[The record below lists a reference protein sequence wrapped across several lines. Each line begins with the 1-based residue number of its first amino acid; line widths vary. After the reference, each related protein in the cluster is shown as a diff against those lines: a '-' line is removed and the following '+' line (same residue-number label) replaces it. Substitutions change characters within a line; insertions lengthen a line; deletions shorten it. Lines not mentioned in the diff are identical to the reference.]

1 MDRTDCGQLRERTPL
16 IAWMG
21 ARRRRE
27 RGVAPAR
34 GVAERAP
41 SSAPPIHIEGLCK
54 SYGEKPALV
63 DLDLLVRPGEVF
75 GFIGPNGAG
84 KTTTIRILLDMI
96 RPNSGR
102 ARVLGMDPRAAGVA
116 MRRRIGY
123 LPGDLALYEDLTPR
137 RLLGHLAAL
146 RGGAGRGAIEPLCA
160 RLSLELDRPIR
171 ALSKGNKQK
180 VGLVQAL
187 MHEPE
192 LLILDEPTSG
202 VDPLIQREFHELLHE
217 ARERGQTAFVSSHVL
232 SEIERIADR
241 IGIIRAGRLVVVDDV
256 GALKARTARQ
266 VDLHFAAP
274 VPPSAFD
281 GLPGVRNA
289 RFDGDAA
296 RFLVTGP
303 IDPLIKAAARFEV
316 LTMTSH
322 EPDLEELFL
331 TVYAGGEHA

>member
-1 MDRTDCGQLRERTPL
+1 MGTSDRTSLRERPRHL
-16 IAWMG
+16 VG
-21 ARRRRE
+21 GRFRPHRE
-27 RGVAPAR
+27 RAGAPLRKTEDHAR
-34 GVAERAP
+34 
-41 SSAPPIHIEGLCK
+41 SSGPPIETEGLCK
-54 SYGEKPALV
+54 SYGEKQALV
-63 DLDLLVRPGEVF
+63 NLDLLVRSGEVF

-96 RPNSGR
+96 RPSAGR
-102 ARVLGMDPRAAGVA
+102 ARVVGLDPRADGVEL
-116 MRRRIGY
+116 RRRIGY
-123 LPGDLALYEDLTPR
+123 LPGELALYEDLTPR
-137 RLLGHLAAL
+137 RLLEHLAGL
-146 RGGAGRGAIEPLCA
+146 RGGAGRDAIEPLA
-160 RLSLELDRPIR
+160 ERLSLELDRPIHT
-171 ALSKGNKQK
+171 LSKGNKQK

-217 ARERGQTAFVSSHVL
+217 ARERGQTTFVSSHVL

-241 IGIIRAGRLVVVDDV
+241 IGIIRDGHLVVVDDV

-266 VDLHFAAP
+266 VDLHFSKP
-274 VPPSAFD
+274 VPPSAFE
-281 GLPGVRNA
+281 GLPGVSDA

-296 RFLVTGP
+296 RFVVTGP
-303 IDPLIKAAARFEV
+303 IGPLIKAAARFDV

-331 TVYAGGEHA
+331 TVYAGDERA